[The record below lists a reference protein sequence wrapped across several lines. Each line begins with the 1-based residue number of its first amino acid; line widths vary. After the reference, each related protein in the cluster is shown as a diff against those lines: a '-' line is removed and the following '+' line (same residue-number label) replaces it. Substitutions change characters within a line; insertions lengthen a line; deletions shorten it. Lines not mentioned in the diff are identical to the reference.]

1 MSIFLT
7 QPNPE
12 AEEPTPEELAE
23 IEKEQ
28 QKALARKATAD
39 LLGFF
44 AKPVLIMLLWN
55 WLMPG
60 LFGLATIGYFK
71 SLGLYALSSLLF
83 KNSND

>member
-28 QKALARKATAD
+28 NKALARKATAD

-60 LFGLATIGYFK
+60 LFGFATIGYLKAF
-71 SLGLYALSSLLF
+71 ALWMISRILF
-83 KNSND
+83 DTHD

>member
-12 AEEPTPEELAE
+12 VEEPTPEELAE
-23 IEKEQ
+23 IEQEQ
-28 QKALARKATAD
+28 NKALARKAAAD

-44 AKPVLIMLLWN
+44 AKPVVIMLLWN

-71 SLGLYALSSLLF
+71 SL
-83 KNSND
+83 

>member
-60 LFGLATIGYFK
+60 LFGLATIGYLKAF
-71 SLGLYALSSLLF
+71 ALWMISRILF
-83 KNSND
+83 DTHD